1 MRDKRIKLIYF
12 SLKGSEVKDFA
23 LGWRK
28 FLLFSSMLLV
38 ILTILI
44 GAGLNLFTDIYH
56 DNQMMSLQ
64 KVNQSLLTELKEI
77 STKYND
83 IKLQVHR
90 LEGDDDERR
99 MIAGLDTIG
108 KDMRMAG
115 TGGPDP
121 DYPSDFD
128 LFSEEVRDEVID
140 TRDLIDQLS
149 SKINLLEESRKN
161 INQTLTKKN
170 DEIRHLPTIMP
181 VSGGR
186 ISSPFG
192 WRIDPFTDQRARHS
206 GIDIAAPEGTP
217 VYASANGLVIKVNK
231 SHVPN
236 KNYGKYIIIDHG
248 HGKQT
253 LYGHLSKIKVRTG
266 DHVRR
271 WDVIGEVGHT
281 GRANGDHLHYEVHAG
296 NIRVNPAQYFFE

>member
-1 MRDKRIKLIYF
+1 
-12 SLKGSEVKDFA
+12 
-23 LGWRK
+23 
-28 FLLFSSMLLV
+28 
-38 ILTILI
+38 
-44 GAGLNLFTDIYH
+44 
-56 DNQMMSLQ
+56 MSLQ
-64 KVNQSLLTELKEI
+64 KVNQGLLAELKEI
-77 STKYND
+77 STKFND
-83 IKLQVHR
+83 IKLQVRR

-115 TGGPDP
+115 TGGPKP
-121 DYPSDFD
+121 DYPNDFD
-128 LFSEEVRDEVID
+128 LFSNEVRDEVID

-161 INQTLTKKN
+161 INLTLTKKN

-192 WRIDPFTDQRARHS
+192 WRIDPFTDQRTKHG
-206 GIDIAAPEGTP
+206 GIDIAAPKGTAI
-217 VYASANGLVIKVNK
+217 YAPADGIVIKVNK
-231 SHVPN
+231 SYVPH

-271 WDVIGEVGHT
+271 WDVIGEVGDT
-281 GRANGDHLHYEVHAG
+281 GRANGDHLHYEVRVG
-296 NIRVNPAQYFFE
+296 NLRVNPAKYFFE